1 MVMET
6 VDNHL
11 VRRFSD
17 TMHVLQQQSK
27 ARTRPYVMEKPFG
40 KGEDW
45 AYDGIGTVTSR
56 EKTARFAPSTPDD
69 IDHWRRKIAKREF
82 VITLYI
88 DESDLES
95 RLTDPE
101 GQYAAEC
108 LKEMERRYDRVV
120 VDAAHAT
127 VYTGKEFETSVSFAS
142 DGGRTVDATSGL
154 TIGKIIEVN
163 KNYMDDE
170 VGNDMPVERCMS
182 MTGDEYEDM
191 LDIAELTSGDF
202 SRQFALDKGE
212 IVRVVGIDLIPYG
225 ASVND
230 PIIPV
235 SGGVRTNF
243 VIAKGGI
250 VVGLARQWKITIK
263 DRPDLV
269 NVKQVQVTG
278 VVGATRTEGK
288 LVQKFN
294 TTD

>member
-1 MVMET
+1 MVMES

-17 TMHVLQQQSK
+17 TMHVLHQQSK
-27 ARTRPYVMEKPFG
+27 ARLRPYVMERPFG
-40 KGEDW
+40 KGETW
-45 AYDGIGTVTSR
+45 AYDGIGTVTSK
-56 EKTARFAPSTPDD
+56 EKTGRNVPSTPDD

-82 VITLYI
+82 VITLHI

-95 RLTDPE
+95 RLSDPE
-101 GQYAAEC
+101 GIYAQEC
-108 LKEMERRYDRVV
+108 LKEMERRYDRVCV
-120 VDAAHAT
+120 EAMHAT
-127 VYTGKEFETSVSFAS
+127 VYTGKEFETSVSFAT
-142 DGGRTVDATSGL
+142 DGGRTVDATAGN
-154 TIGKIIEVN
+154 TITKLIEIN
-163 KNYMDDE
+163 KNFMDDE
-170 VGNDMPVERCMS
+170 VGNDMPVKKCMS
-182 MTGDEYEDM
+182 YTGDEYEDF

-225 ASVND
+225 AAVND

-243 VIAKGGI
+243 VLSEGGLI
-250 VVGLARQWKITIK
+250 VGMARTWKVTVK

-278 VVGATRTEGK
+278 VLGATRTEGK
-288 LVQKFN
+288 RVQKYN
-294 TTD
+294 STD